1 MARRPKTPPI
11 PRHARELD
19 TGFTH
24 DGLVAELDD
33 FAKEGGPKLRSVVLT
48 HLKAQLDAAMLY
60 TRKRFDHGRLDGLET
75 AHMIAAIHD
84 KIITALWKFA
94 TRHIVVA
101 ENPTER
107 SSDRIYSLYVVG
119 FRVESWSFQ
128 PNRRAMFETGERRSD
143 HIDVAF
149 RYAVLGGR

>member
-19 TGFTH
+19 TGFTQ

-48 HLKAQLDAAMLY
+48 HLKAQLDTAMLY

-94 TRHIVVA
+94 PRHIVVA
-101 ENPTER
+101 ENPTESER
-107 SSDRIYSLYVVG
+107 ISLCAVGGFGRGEMAPESDVDLLFLTASKKG
-119 FRVESWSFQ
+119 S
-128 PNRRAMFETGERRSD
+128 AHT
-143 HIDVAF
+143 
-149 RYAVLGGR
+149 